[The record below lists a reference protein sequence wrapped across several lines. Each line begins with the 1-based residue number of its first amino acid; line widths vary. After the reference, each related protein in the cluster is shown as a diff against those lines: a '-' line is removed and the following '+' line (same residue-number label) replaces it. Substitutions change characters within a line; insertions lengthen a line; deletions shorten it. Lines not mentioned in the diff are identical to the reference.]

1 MFHNIVWEKYKKK
14 NKPPVGLE
22 PTIYRL
28 EVCRLIHWATGAKF
42 IFLEV
47 PPRFELGLPD
57 SKSDVL
63 TPTLWDHFVI
73 RKLYQQDSNLRG
85 PWAPSD
91 FESNTLS
98 TSLWYI
104 IAVCFLNY
112 DTNRIRTC
120 ASWEIWAWVRRVRPL
135 RHGVCVKVLV
145 LLNTFFFTQIKLKD
159 LMGSIGKSNRLRGE
173 KVLLYVFIRS
183 PLRGSNPR
191 PWD

>member
-28 EVCRLIHWATGAKF
+28 EVCRLIHWATGANYM
-42 IFLEV
+42 EV

-63 TPTLWDHFVI
+63 TPTLWDQVVI
-73 RKLYQQDSNLRG
+73 RKQLSAGFEPARAMKPCRILSPTRYPLRYDK
-85 PWAPSD
+85 S
-91 FESNTLS
+91 
-98 TSLWYI
+98 

-145 LLNTFFFTQIKLKD
+145 LLNTFFLLQIKLKD
-159 LMGSIGKSNRLRGE
+159 LMGSIGKTNRLQE
-173 KVLLYVFIRS
+173 KRCCCMYS
-183 PLRGSNPR
+183 
-191 PWD
+191 

>member
-1 MFHNIVWEKYKKK
+1 MFEKSKKK
-14 NKPPVGLE
+14 KPPVGLE

-28 EVCRLIHWATGAKF
+28 EVFALSIGPRGLIYFG
-42 IFLEV
+42 V
-47 PPRFELGLPD
+47 PQFVGLPD

-63 TPTLWDHFVI
+63 THTWDHIVI

-91 FESNTLS
+91 FESNAFT

-145 LLNTFFFTQIKLKD
+145 LLNTFFLLQIKLKD
-159 LMGSIGKSNRLRGE
+159 LMGSIGKTNRLQE
-173 KVLLYVFIRS
+173 KRCCCMY
-183 PLRGSNPR
+183 P
-191 PWD
+191 